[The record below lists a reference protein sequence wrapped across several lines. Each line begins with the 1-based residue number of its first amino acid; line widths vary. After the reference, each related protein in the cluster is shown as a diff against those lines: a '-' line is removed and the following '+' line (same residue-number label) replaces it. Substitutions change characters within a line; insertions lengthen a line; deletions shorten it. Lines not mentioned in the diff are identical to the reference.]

1 MEVRR
6 RFAYGAQHDFLDA
19 PDVIGWTREGDAEHE
34 GSGVAV
40 VLTDRDGGEKRMFVG
55 AGHAGE
61 TWACVVGEQDD
72 VVVGDDGWATFR
84 TLGGRLSVYLPE
96 RTADVLENDRQL
108 HRIAREI
115 AEDTEEMRA

>member
-1 MEVRR
+1 M
-6 RFAYGAQHDFLDA
+6 
-19 PDVIGWTREGDAEHE
+19 
-34 GSGVAV
+34 AV

-55 AGHAGE
+55 ERHAGE
-61 TWACVVGEQDD
+61 RWSCVVGEQDD
-72 VVVGDDGWATFR
+72 VEVGADGWATFR

-96 RTADVLENDRQL
+96 KTAGALENDRQL

>member
-1 MEVRR
+1 M
-6 RFAYGAQHDFLDA
+6 
-19 PDVIGWTREGDAEHE
+19 IGWTREGDEEHE

-61 TWACVVGEQDD
+61 TWSCVIGEQDD
-72 VVVGDDGWATFR
+72 AVVDAEGWVTFR

-96 RTADVLENDRQL
+96 KTADALEHDRQL
-108 HRIAREI
+108 HCIARDI
-115 AEDTEEMRA
+115 ASDTEKMRA